1 MLRPTS
7 TVARSRPS
15 PMPRFKPA
23 NLLPAA
29 MLIVGVFCS
38 GAVTAQTFST
48 LGSYNPRPTKVEPLP
63 EIVYQPWQKTELKLS
78 LPRLLASERTD
89 FQDDSVNG
97 PQKIGIHRDVP
108 FSMIGDFSSK
118 LTWHR
123 YKDGIVA
130 YATISS
136 PEAKSIRAQLDIVLP
151 ANSQLVFYGLDEQD
165 DRFALD
171 TLTSHRKRLEEDQFW
186 TPSALG
192 ESMGVEIRLPS
203 NSDISKLQISILK
216 VSHRFRSTQGDD
228 GLALELE
235 CDNHSEAACGVDEGR
250 IDANTV
256 DSTVKLVFEDSE
268 FTYLCSGALMNVDDG
283 PDVYR
288 PYLLTAAHCID
299 EESEAN
305 SLVVH
310 WFYETS
316 SCLSSTTS
324 SAFTRT
330 FGGADVLETRTQ
342 EDMTL
347 LELERDPPE
356 GAYYAGWSTSD
367 VSRNTS
373 VNGAHHPDGVLKK
386 YFLGTS
392 QGSQTVQ
399 VCLDEEQEDCFTL
412 VEGIQV
418 SADEGAA
425 EGGSSGSGLFE
436 VVSGEEVL
444 VGILAATGHQ
454 GCTNQNMYF
463 GRFENFYPHIT
474 TWFDPVIDDSDP
486 GDPDTPP
493 EDDHGDTPES
503 ATVIV
508 IGEMTEGEI
517 ETSGDVDIFEITIS
531 RRGVLTVYT
540 EGSTD
545 TEGIIYNS
553 DNSFEES
560 DDDSGDGWNFKIEV
574 TIDPGTY
581 YVEVSGW
588 GDSTGQYELYSSLV
602 VFDDHGDDEE
612 TATEII
618 SSATSWNYDTPG
630 KINEAVDVDVFKIET
645 KHLSRITVF
654 TEGSTDTIG
663 SLKYENGDLVE
674 ENDDSTVDD
683 KNFHISEVLESG
695 VYYLFV
701 DGRLEELE
709 EDEEEDEEAGTYLL
723 KVVITTE

>member
-1 MLRPTS
+1 MR
-7 TVARSRPS
+7 
-15 PMPRFKPA
+15 RFKHA
-23 NLLPAA
+23 IWSLAA
-29 MLIVGVFCS
+29 LLIVGVALS
-38 GAVTAQTFST
+38 RSATAQTFST
-48 LGSYNPRPTKVEPLP
+48 LGSYNPKPATIETLP
-63 EIVYQPWQKTELKLS
+63 EIVYQPWQKTELGLA
-78 LPRLLASERTD
+78 LPVLLASERTD

-97 PQKIGIHRDVP
+97 PQKIGIHRDIP
-108 FSMIGDFSSK
+108 FSMIGNISSK
-118 LTWHR
+118 LTWHH
-123 YKDGIVA
+123 YKNGIVA
-130 YATISS
+130 YVTISS
-136 PEAKSIRAQLDIVLP
+136 LEAKSIRAQLDIVLP

-171 TLTSHRKRLEEDQFW
+171 TLTTHRKRLEEDQFW

-192 ESMGVEIRLPS
+192 ESIGVEIRLPS

-216 VSHRFRSTQGDD
+216 VSHRFRSTQDEN
-228 GLALELE
+228 LFALELV
-235 CDNHSEAACGVDEGR
+235 CDNHSEAACGVDAGT
-250 IDANTV
+250 INANTV
-256 DSTVKLVFEDSE
+256 DSTVKLVWEDASYA
-268 FTYLCSGALMNVDDG
+268 YLCTGALMNVDDG

-288 PYLLTAAHCID
+288 PYVLTAAHCISD
-299 EESEAN
+299 ESEAN

-316 SCLSSTTS
+316 SCASTSTS

-356 GAYYAGWSTSD
+356 RAYYAGWSTSD

-373 VNGAHHPDGVLKK
+373 VNGAHHPDGVFKK

-392 QGSQTVQ
+392 QGSQTTQ
-399 VCLDEEQEDCFTL
+399 VCTDENQEDCFTL
-412 VEGIQV
+412 VQGIRV
-418 SADEGAA
+418 TVTEGAV

-436 VVSGEEVL
+436 EVSGEEVL
-444 VGILAATGHQ
+444 VGILSATHE
-454 GCTNQNMYF
+454 GCTDQTAFF

-486 GDPDTPP
+486 GDPDEPP
-493 EDDHGDTPES
+493 EDDHGDTSES
-503 ATVIV
+503 ATVLV
-508 IGEMTEGEI
+508 IGEMTEGEL
-517 ETSGDVDIFEITIS
+517 ETSGDVDVFKFTVD

-545 TEGIIYNS
+545 TEGSVYNS
-553 DNSFEES
+553 DNSVEES

-588 GDSTGQYELYSSLV
+588 GDSTGQYELYSSFV

-612 TATEII
+612 TATEIS

-645 KHLSRITVF
+645 KHDSRITVY

-683 KNFHISEVLESG
+683 KNFHISEVFESG
-695 VYYLFV
+695 IYYLFV

-709 EDEEEDEEAGTYLL
+709 EDEEEDEDAGTYQL

>member
-1 MLRPTS
+1 MQ
-7 TVARSRPS
+7 
-15 PMPRFKPA
+15 RFKHA
-23 NLLPAA
+23 VWSLVALLF
-29 MLIVGVFCS
+29 VGVVLS
-38 GAVTAQTFST
+38 GTVTAQTFST
-48 LGSYNPRPTKVEPLP
+48 LGSHNPKPAKVEPLP
-63 EIVYQPWQKTELKLS
+63 DIVYQPWQKTELELD
-78 LPRLLASERTD
+78 LPQLLASERTD
-89 FQDDSVNG
+89 FQDDSANG
-97 PQKIGIHRDVP
+97 PQKIGIHREPP
-108 FSMIGDFSSK
+108 FSMVGNITAK

-151 ANSQLVFYGLDEQD
+151 ASSQLVFYGLDEQD

-171 TLTSHRKRLEEDQFW
+171 TLITHRKRLEEDQFW

-192 ESMGVEIRLPS
+192 ESIGVEIRLPN

-235 CDNHSEAACGVDEGR
+235 CDNHSEAACGVDAGT

-256 DSTVKLVFEDSE
+256 DSTVKLVWEDASYA
-268 FTYLCSGALMNVDDG
+268 YLCTGALMNVEDG

-288 PYLLTAAHCID
+288 PYVLTAAHCID
-299 EESEAN
+299 DESEAN

-310 WFYETS
+310 WFYETT
-316 SCLSSTTS
+316 SCSSTSTS

-356 GAYYAGWSTSD
+356 GAYYVGWSTSD

-392 QGSQTVQ
+392 QGSQTIQ
-399 VCLDEEQEDCFTL
+399 VCTDEDQEECFTL
-412 VEGIQV
+412 VQGIRV
-418 SADEGAA
+418 TVTEGAV

-436 VVSGEEVL
+436 EVSGEEVL
-444 VGILAATGHQ
+444 VGILSATQ
-454 GCTNQNMYF
+454 EGCSDQSAFF

-474 TWFDPVIDDSDP
+474 TWFDPVIDDSEP
-486 GDPDTPP
+486 GDPGEPP
-493 EDDHGDTPES
+493 EDDHGDTSES
-503 ATVIV
+503 ATVLV
-508 IGEMTEGEI
+508 IGEVTEGEL
-517 ETSGDVDIFEITIS
+517 ETSGDVDVFEITIE

-545 TEGIIYNS
+545 TEGSIYNS

-588 GDSTGQYELYSSLV
+588 DDSTGQYELYSSFV
-602 VFDDHGDDEE
+602 VIDDHGDDEE
-612 TATEII
+612 SATEIS
-618 SSATSWNYDTPG
+618 SSARSWNYDTPG

-645 KHLSRITVF
+645 KHHSRITAY
-654 TEGSTDTIG
+654 TEGTTDTIG
-663 SLKYENGDLVE
+663 SLNNENGDLVE
-674 ENDDSTVDD
+674 DNDDSTVED

-701 DGRLEELE
+701 EGRLEEIE
-709 EDEEEDEEAGTYLL
+709 EDEDEEAGKYQL

>member
-1 MLRPTS
+1 MQQFKHAIWSLAALLMVC
-7 TVARSRPS
+7 VA
-15 PMPRFKPA
+15 
-23 NLLPAA
+23 L
-29 MLIVGVFCS
+29 S
-38 GAVTAQTFST
+38 GTVTAQTFST
-48 LGSYNPRPTKVEPLP
+48 LGSYNPQPAKIEPLP
-63 EIVYQPWQKTELKLS
+63 EIVFQQWQKSELELKL
-78 LPRLLASERTD
+78 PHLLASERSD
-89 FQDDSVNG
+89 FLDDSLNG
-97 PQKIGIHRDVP
+97 PQKIGIHRDIP
-108 FSMIGDFSSK
+108 FSMIGNISSK
-118 LTWHR
+118 LTWHG

-151 ANSQLVFYGLDEQD
+151 ASSQLVFYGLDEQD

-171 TLTSHRKRLEEDQFW
+171 TLTTKRKRLKEDQFW
-186 TPSALG
+186 TPSVQG
-192 ESMGVEIRLPS
+192 ESIGIEVRLPS
-203 NSDISKLQISILK
+203 NNDISKLQISILK
-216 VSHRFRSTQGDD
+216 VSHRFRSTDEAD
-228 GLALELE
+228 GPALELV
-235 CDNHSEAACGVDEGR
+235 CDNHSEAACGVDEGT

-256 DSTVKLVFEDSE
+256 DSTVKLVWEDAN

-288 PYLLTAAHCID
+288 PYVLTAAHCID
-299 EESEAN
+299 DEVEAN

-316 SCLSSTTS
+316 SCASTTTS

-347 LELERDPPE
+347 LELERDPPD

-386 YFLGTS
+386 YFLGSS
-392 QGSQTVQ
+392 QGSQTTQ
-399 VCLDEEQEDCFTL
+399 VCLDDDQEDCFTL
-412 VEGIQV
+412 VQSIRVTV
-418 SADEGAA
+418 SEGAV

-436 VVSGEEVL
+436 EVSGEEVL
-444 VGILAATGHQ
+444 VGILSATHE
-454 GCTNQNMYF
+454 GCTDQSAFF

-474 TWFDPVIDDSDP
+474 TWFDPVIDDTEPD
-486 GDPDTPP
+486 DPDTPP
-493 EDDHGDTPES
+493 EDDHGDTSES
-503 ATVIV
+503 ATVLV
-508 IGEMTEGEI
+508 LGEMTEGEL
-517 ETSGDVDIFEITIS
+517 ETSGDVDVFEITIP

-545 TEGIIYNS
+545 TEGRIFNA

-574 TIDPGTY
+574 NIEPGTY
-581 YVEVSGW
+581 YIEVGGW
-588 GDSTGQYELYSSLV
+588 GDSTGQYELFSSLV

-612 TATEII
+612 TATEIS
-618 SSATSWNYDTPG
+618 SSARSWNYDTPG

-654 TEGSTDTIG
+654 TEGSTDTVG

-683 KNFHISEVLESG
+683 KNFHISEVLEMG
-695 VYYLFV
+695 IYYLFV
-701 DGRLEELE
+701 EGRLEEIE
-709 EDEEEDEEAGTYLL
+709 EDEEEDEDAGTYQL